1 MTGISDNGP
10 VIVGVTW
17 FLLLFCGAFLAV
29 RLYAKVSRGEGFWW
43 DDWILLFS
51 WVFPQPCTPRVSVL
65 TRPRPCCLSS
75 PS

>member
-1 MTGISDNGP
+1 MTHQPAAARMGDIPDNGP

-29 RLYAKVSRGEGFWW
+29 RLSAKVGRGEGFWW

-51 WVFPQPCTPRVSVL
+51 WVLPFPSRASLGCR
-65 TRPRPCCLSS
+65 C
-75 PS
+75 